1 MIKICALGSF
11 AIIDID
17 SGVCL
22 DDDGLRSD
30 MLKKLIT
37 YLVIHREH
45 PVTVQELFGA
55 LWQDDE
61 TENPAGALKNLMYR
75 LRAVMKKNFGDTTF
89 VVTGSGTYSWN
100 PQVETVLDIEEFE
113 KNVKKSKAS
122 KDADEATRGF
132 EDALEMYRGEFLENC
147 ADKHW
152 MVTSAT
158 YYHSMYLTAVKRLA
172 ALYLKAERFA
182 DVENICTRALR
193 FDDVDEQI
201 YCDLI
206 RSLIGQQKNELAL
219 KNFENAKKVLQDA
232 LGVRGTKKLAEVEKE
247 LLKMNKGAVVEN
259 IENIYDDMAEEEDV
273 EGVYLCG
280 YPVFREIYRVEA
292 RKMTRVAEAEHVL
305 LLTAELGE
313 EVDNS
318 NEHMT
323 RFLIKQ
329 AMGQLEKAL
338 KRTLRVGD
346 IAARYSDTQ
355 FIVLLP
361 SCTYEATKAVAKRV
375 INDFKSLQRSKKV
388 IVKPQMEQVESTPS
402 VLVR

>member
-11 AIIDID
+11 AIIDTD

-100 PQVETVLDIEEFE
+100 PQVETVLDVEEFE
-113 KNVKKSKAS
+113 KNVKRSKAS
-122 KDADEATRGF
+122 KDANEATRGF
-132 EDALEMYRGEFLENC
+132 EEALEMYRGEFLENC

-172 ALYLKAERFA
+172 TLYLKAERFA

-206 RSLIGQQKNELAL
+206 KSLIGQQKNELAL

-313 EVDNS
+313 EVDDS

>member
-75 LRAVMKKNFGDTTF
+75 LRAVMKKNFGDTAF

-113 KNVKKSKAS
+113 KSVKKSKAS
-122 KDADEATRGF
+122 KDADEATHGF
-132 EDALEMYRGEFLENC
+132 EEALEMYRGEFLENC

>member
-1 MIKICALGSF
+1 MTKYNNQEDYISRLKDLSYYDPLTKLYNRLGF
-11 AIIDID
+11 FD
-17 SGVCL
+17 
-22 DDDGLRSD
+22 
-30 MLKKLIT
+30 
-37 YLVIHREH
+37 
-45 PVTVQELFGA
+45 
-55 LWQDDE
+55 
-61 TENPAGALKNLMYR
+61 
-75 LRAVMKKNFGDTTF
+75 
-89 VVTGSGTYSWN
+89 
-100 PQVETVLDIEEFE
+100 
-113 KNVKKSKAS
+113 
-122 KDADEATRGF
+122 
-132 EDALEMYRGEFLENC
+132 
-147 ADKHW
+147 
-152 MVTSAT
+152 
-158 YYHSMYLTAVKRLA
+158 
-172 ALYLKAERFA
+172 KAEI
-182 DVENICTRALR
+182 D
-193 FDDVDEQI
+193 
-201 YCDLI
+201 
-206 RSLIGQQKNELAL
+206 
-219 KNFENAKKVLQDA
+219 FENAKKVLQDA

-338 KRTLRVGD
+338 KRPLRVGD

-388 IVKPQMEQVESTPS
+388 IVKSQMEQVESTPS